1 MNSEKSGGNAP
12 GSSQIR
18 HKKCVLLLGPEDWSR
33 LAEEL
38 RGLGFQVAHASD
50 PTDLRVHQHWCLA
63 VVDASH
69 PEVVASVVKRA
80 DRTVYFPVLAVNAP
94 PQEFPRLLELGAI
107 LVPGLTGVEPLV
119 RTVARWAEVAC
130 PPPEV
135 EARLRLVEGIAW
147 FGLYMLDAELKVTYV
162 SPYICELLKR
172 AGEEVVGQSVLEAIH
187 PEDRPRVERVLREK
201 LAGKEY
207 PPHPVRLLKADQTPV
222 WTEVYSRRVEIV
234 GRPHIVGVV
243 REVEAE
249 RRRQLI
255 QTTLFRLVR
264 ELLTESE
271 PKALLQRV
279 ADAIVEVGGFR
290 RAVISLYDLNW
301 PDPLDAPV
309 QEVVTA
315 GLTEEEKRRL
325 LASGGMT
332 PQHRRTYF
340 SDEFRI
346 GPEAYYIPYHK
357 NPLEIEGTG
366 LPGTVEMEGWS
377 PLDLL
382 FVPLRVEGMIIGHI
396 SLDDPVDPAAPTPST
411 LEPITHLAAVA
422 ALAVKRAYEEDLK
435 LRHERHLKAA
445 REMGRGLS
453 QAASPGEVLQR
464 AVAFIRG
471 QLGYRFVGAGLL
483 EGGKVSSFWH
493 SVAGE
498 VEPWDPPSSLE
509 EWGPL
514 ARALEERAPQLL
526 PRIGP
531 DQPRC
536 PAARRFELASV
547 LLAPVFLEGEPKA
560 FLVVGEQNPYALG
573 KLDLG
578 TIEYVASW
586 CELTL
591 DVLRMRERLAGLYD
605 LAHSLAH
612 VEDRKHLLQQVMQ
625 ALRSRFEFDY
635 CAFFRPVEGEMEL
648 EVIEVEEG
656 IQLLPHIKPGWRLP
670 KGKGVISW
678 VAKERAPLLLAD
690 VRSYSDYV
698 AGAPE
703 VRSELAVPVLAGDEL
718 LGVLN
723 VESRQPAA
731 FGGDELAILQAV
743 AGQLAVALQNLQSRK
758 MLKEL
763 AIRDPLT
770 GLYNRRFLDEVIG
783 QEVAAAR
790 RYHRPLALLYVDV
803 DGFRAVNNAYGHQM
817 GDEILRRV
825 AGFLQENVREA
836 DYVFRVGGDEFLI
849 LLPETDGEATG
860 IAERLKRG
868 IKQALED
875 VGLPLGLS
883 IGVAMWDPESDF
895 DLDALIAEAD
905 KKMYED
911 KKSSS
916 RNPVQR
922 DRGV

>member
-1 MNSEKSGGNAP
+1 MEL
-12 GSSQIR
+12 
-18 HKKCVLLLGPEDWSR
+18 KKCVLVVGPEDWEG

-38 RGLGFQVAHASD
+38 HGLGFQAIHAAD
-50 PTDLRVHQHWCLA
+50 PAELGSLPPWCLA

-69 PEVVASVVKRA
+69 PEVVASVFRHV
-80 DRTVYFPVLAVNAP
+80 DRTASCPVLAVNAS

-107 LVPGLTGVEPLV
+107 PIPGLADIKPLV
-119 RTVARWAEVAC
+119 RIVTRWAEVAC
-130 PPPEV
+130 SPPEV

-147 FGLYMLDAELKVTYV
+147 FGLYMLDAELNVTYV
-162 SPYICELLKR
+162 SPYLCELLAR
-172 AGEEVVGQSVLEAIH
+172 PSEEVVGQSVLEVVY
-187 PEDRPRVERVLREK
+187 PEDRARVELVLREK

-207 PPHPVRLLKADQTPV
+207 PPYPVRLVKSDQTPV
-222 WTEVYSRRVEIV
+222 WTEVYSRKVEV
-234 GRPHIVGVV
+234 SGRPHIMGVV

-264 ELLTESE
+264 ELLSESD

-279 ADAIVEVGGFR
+279 ADAIVRVGGFR

-309 QEVVTA
+309 QDVVTA
-315 GLTEEEKRRL
+315 GLTEEEVRRL
-325 LASGGMT
+325 LSGGGMA
-332 PQHRRTYF
+332 PEHRRTYF

-357 NPLEIEGTG
+357 NPFEIEGTG
-366 LPGTVEMEGWS
+366 LPGTVELEGWS

-396 SLDDPVDPAAPTPST
+396 SLDDPVDPAAPTPPT

-422 ALAVKRAYEEDLK
+422 ALAVKRAYEEELK

-445 REMGRGLS
+445 REMGRRLS
-453 QAASPGEVLQR
+453 QAASPGEVLRR
-464 AVAFIRG
+464 AVSFIRG

-483 EGGKVSSFWH
+483 EGGRVASFWH
-493 SVAGE
+493 STGEE
-498 VEPWDPPSSLE
+498 VEPWEPSPPLE

-514 ARALEERAPQLL
+514 AKALEERAPQLL
-526 PRIGP
+526 PRIDP
-531 DQPRC
+531 DRPTC

-547 LLAPVFLEGEPKA
+547 LMAPVFLEKEPKA
-560 FLVVGEQNPYALG
+560 FLVVGKQKPYSLG

-591 DVLRMRERLAGLYD
+591 DVLRTRERLAGLYE
-605 LAHSLAH
+605 LAHSLAR
-612 VEDRKHLLQQVMQ
+612 VEDRKQLLRQVIQ
-625 ALRSRFEFDY
+625 ALRGRFEFDY
-635 CAFFRPVEGEMEL
+635 CAFFRPVEGAMEL
-648 EVIEVEEG
+648 EAIEVQED

-670 KGKGVISW
+670 KGQGVIWW
-678 VAKERAPLLLAD
+678 VAQERAPLLLAD
-690 VRSYSDYV
+690 VRSHPGYV
-698 AGAPE
+698 QGAPE
-703 VRSELAVPVLAGDEL
+703 VQSELAVPVLAGEEL

-743 AGQLAVALQNLQSRK
+743 AGQLAVALQNLQSRR
-758 MLKEL
+758 MLKEM

-803 DGFRAVNNAYGHQM
+803 DGFRAVNNIHGHQM
-817 GDEILRRV
+817 GDEILQRV

-868 IKQALED
+868 IKQALKD

-883 IGVAMWDPESDF
+883 IGMAMWDPESEF
-895 DLDALIAEAD
+895 DLDALISEAD
-905 KKMYED
+905 KNMYED
-911 KKSSS
+911 KRRT
-916 RNPVQR
+916 RNR
-922 DRGV
+922 AGT

>member
-1 MNSEKSGGNAP
+1 ME
-12 GSSQIR
+12 
-18 HKKCVLLLGPEDWSR
+18 HKKCVLVVGPEDWKG

-50 PTDLRVHQHWCLA
+50 PAELRTLSHWCLA

-69 PEVVASVVKRA
+69 PEVVASVIQLA
-80 DRTVYFPVLAVNAP
+80 DRTVYCPVLAVNAP
-94 PQEFPRLLELGAI
+94 TQEFPRLLELGAI
-107 LVPGLTGVEPLV
+107 PVPGLAGVEPLV

-130 PPPEV
+130 LPLEV

-147 FGLYMLDAELKVTYV
+147 FGLYMLDAELKVTYI
-162 SPYICELLKR
+162 SPYICELLSR
-172 AGEEVVGQSVLEAIH
+172 SSEEVVGQSVLEVIH

-207 PPHPVRLLKADQTPV
+207 PPYPVRLLKSDQTPV
-222 WTEVYSRRVEIV
+222 WTEVYSRKVAV
-234 GRPHIVGVV
+234 AGRPHIMGVM

-264 ELLTESE
+264 ELLTESD

-279 ADAIVEVGGFR
+279 ADAIVQVGGFR

-309 QEVVTA
+309 REVVTA
-315 GLTEEEKRRL
+315 GLSEEEVKL
-325 LASGGMT
+325 LLSTGGMS
-332 PQHRRTYF
+332 PEQRRAYF
-340 SDEFRI
+340 SEEFRI
-346 GPEAYYIPYHK
+346 GPEAYYVPYRK
-357 NPLEIEGTG
+357 NPFEIEGTG
-366 LPGTVEMEGWS
+366 LPGTVELEGWS

-445 REMGRGLS
+445 REMGRRLS

-464 AVAFIRG
+464 AVPFIRG
-471 QLGYRFVGAGLL
+471 QLSYSFVGAGLL
-483 EGGKVSSFWH
+483 EGGKVISFWH
-493 SVAGE
+493 SVGE
-498 VEPWDPPSSLE
+498 GVESWEPPPPLE

-526 PRIGP
+526 PRIDP
-531 DQPRC
+531 DLPKC

-547 LLAPVFLEGEPKA
+547 LMAPVFLEGEPKA
-560 FLVVGEQNPYALG
+560 FLVVGEQKPYSLG

-591 DVLRMRERLAGLYD
+591 DVLRTRERLAGLYE
-605 LAHSLAH
+605 LAHSLAR
-612 VEDRKHLLQQVMQ
+612 VEDRKHLLRQVIR

-635 CAFFRPVEGEMEL
+635 CAFFRPVEGAMEL
-648 EVIEVEEG
+648 EAIEVEED

-670 KGKGVISW
+670 KGRGVISW
-678 VAKERAPLLLAD
+678 VARERAPLLLAD
-690 VRSYSDYV
+690 VRSYPGYI

-703 VRSELAVPVLAGDEL
+703 VQSELAVPVLAGDEL

-743 AGQLAVALQNLQSRK
+743 AGQLAVALQNLQSRR
-758 MLKEL
+758 MLKEM

-803 DGFRAVNNAYGHQM
+803 DGFRAVNNTHGHQV

-883 IGVAMWDPESDF
+883 IGTAMWDPESEF
-895 DLDALIAEAD
+895 DLDTLIAEAD

-911 KKSSS
+911 KG
-916 RNPVQR
+916 RNR
-922 DRGV
+922 NRAGT